1 MQIFQT
7 LKKQQGF
14 QKNYG
19 CLTSSYDLQEII
31 IIINLEQN
39 NNIFVIFLD
48 TSNAFDTVWRNGLV
62 FKLFKLGITGKIWS
76 LI

>member
-48 TSNAFDTVWRNGLV
+48 TSNAFDTV
-62 FKLFKLGITGKIWS
+62 
-76 LI
+76 